1 MSDLGSP
8 SSATQPAA
16 AAAAGDDPD
25 LGSPS
30 SAAQQAAFVA
40 HVFPGANEDC
50 PFDDDGLED
59 DLTWP
64 DGPTGE
70 DAFSFL
76 RDKLQLAEG
85 IIKSKAQK
93 EAAAAAAA
101 AAAPDDISNS
111 D

>member
-40 HVFPGANEDC
+40 HVFPGADEDC

-59 DLTWP
+59 DLAG
-64 DGPTGE
+64 DE
-70 DAFSFL
+70 DQGYQGMIGASSL
-76 RDKLQLAEG
+76 GTLSLSGRREKV
-85 IIKSKAQK
+85 S
-93 EAAAAAAA
+93 
-101 AAAPDDISNS
+101 
-111 D
+111 